1 MLTFILWI
9 TKNCGLLATDVMRL
23 QNHEVF
29 HSVID
34 LLMDR
39 CEQVCQEQRLNSRVV
54 SGSPRR
60 QGVSMGEKAMSGGK
74 QAMPVVPGSQMRHI
88 KVGIM
93 DLTVMK
99 LVRCIA
105 HHINISF

>member
-34 LLMDR
+34 LLVDR

-54 SGSPRR
+54 SESPC
-60 QGVSMGEKAMSGGK
+60 QGVSKREKAMSGGK
-74 QAMPVVPGSQMRHI
+74 STMPVVSGSQQIHDI
-88 KVGIM
+88 KVSIM
-93 DLTVMK
+93 DPIVLR
-99 LVRCIA
+99 LVWCIA
-105 HHINISF
+105 HHINVSI